1 MSEKFGLI
9 GKTLKHSYS
18 KPIHNLL
25 GDYSYELF
33 EIAPEMV
40 GDFVENCALK
50 GFNITIP
57 YKKDIMPFLDEIDER
72 ALKIGAVNTVVYRG
86 GKKLGF
92 NTDFDGMVYMLS
104 RAGIEIKDKAVLIL
118 GSGGTSATA
127 KAVCAFLGAKSIK
140 VLSRTGEINYENYQQ
155 TAKETNIVI
164 NTTPVG
170 MYPENYTCKIDLS
183 SFNELTGVVDA
194 VYNPAFTKLLYQ
206 AKGLGV
212 KYSNGLP
219 MLVAQAKYA
228 MERFLDKKVD
238 DGVIEP
244 IVKKLESQM
253 QNIVLIGMPGCGKS
267 TVGKI
272 LAEKLQREF
281 IDTDELIVKKVGVEI
296 PEIFA
301 KFGEEYF
308 RKLET
313 EVLKEV
319 GVLGGKIIATGGGVV
334 KEERN
339 YFPLKQNAKIFWI
352 KRDIDKL
359 VTDGRPLSKDLETVK
374 KLYLERKDKYEVF
387 KDFVIDNDGDI
398 NLAVQGVINS
408 L

>member
-33 EIAPEMV
+33 EIAPESLS
-40 GDFVENCALK
+40 DFVKNGGLK
-50 GFNITIP
+50 GFNVTIP
-57 YKKDIMPFLDEIDER
+57 YKKDVIQYLDGIDER
-72 ALKIGAVNTVVYRG
+72 AQKIGAVNTVVYRG
-86 GKKLGF
+86 GKMLGF
-92 NTDFDGMVYMLS
+92 NTDFDGMVYMLT
-104 RAGIEIKDKAVLIL
+104 RAGIEIKDKNVLIL

-127 KAVCAFLGAKSIK
+127 RAVSASLGAKSVK
-140 VLSRTGEINYENYQQ
+140 VLSRTGEVNYENYQQ
-155 TAKETNIVI
+155 TAKETNVVI

-170 MYPENYTCKIDLS
+170 MYPENYTCKIDLKAFKNLS
-183 SFNELTGVVDA
+183 GVADA
-194 VYNPAFTKLLYQ
+194 VYNPALTMLLSQ
-206 AKGLGV
+206 AKDLGV

-228 MERFLDKKVD
+228 MEHFLDKKVD
-238 DGVIEP
+238 DSVIEP
-244 IVKKLESQM
+244 IVKDLERQM
-253 QNIVLIGMPGCGKS
+253 QNIVLIGMPGSGKS
-267 TVGKI
+267 TVGKAM
-272 LAEKLQREF
+272 AEKLKREF
-281 IDTDELIVKKVGVEI
+281 IDTDELIVKKAGIDI

-308 RKLET
+308 RNLET

-319 GVLGGKIIATGGGVV
+319 GVLGGKIIATGGGVIRA
-334 KEERN
+334 ERN

-352 KRDIDKL
+352 KRDINKL
-359 VTDGRPLSKDLETVK
+359 VTDGRPLSKDLDALK
-374 KLYLERKDKYEVF
+374 KLYSERKDKYEVF

-398 NLAVQGVINS
+398 KSAVQGVID
-408 L
+408 LL

>member
-33 EIAPEMV
+33 EIAPETV
-40 GDFVENCALK
+40 GDFVENCGLK

-57 YKKDIMPFLDEIDER
+57 YKKDVMPFLDEIDER

-104 RAGIEIKDKAVLIL
+104 RAGIEIKDREVLIL

-127 KAVCAFLGAKSIK
+127 RTVCSFLGAKSVK
-140 VLSRTGEINYENYQQ
+140 VLSRTGEVNYENYKQ
-155 TAKETNIVI
+155 TASETSVVI

-170 MYPENYTCKIDLS
+170 MYPENYTCKIDLAA
-183 SFNELTGVVDA
+183 FKNLTGVADA
-194 VYNPAFTKLLYQ
+194 VYNPALTMLLYQ
-206 AKGLGV
+206 AKKLGV

-228 MERFLDKKVD
+228 MEHFLDKKVD

-244 IVKKLESQM
+244 IVKSLERQM

-272 LAEKLQREF
+272 LAEELQREF
-281 IDTDELIVKKVGVEI
+281 IDTDELIVKKAGMEI

-308 RKLET
+308 RNLET

-319 GVLGGKIIATGGGVV
+319 GVLGGKIIATGGGVI
-334 KEERN
+334 KNERN

-359 VTDGRPLSKDLETVK
+359 ATDGRPLSKDIETVK

-398 NLAVQGVINS
+398 KSAVQGVINS